1 MQSGQYPLNSV
12 NKIVKFLFLLSSSFV
27 HYVWMNRFWCRC
39 KHQMELHNSLQR
51 WHAQDVQIYLIY
63 HQFWSV
69 IIVIVSEC
77 VRGTNLPTINST
89 KNRICLHNFHHFFR
103 KFFNQ
108 QIILK
113 FPWKPSAVDNSD
125 PINKS
130 CLIYQ
135 IIRMKI
141 VAKNVKIQ
149 IMANE

>member
-1 MQSGQYPLNSV
+1 MSV
-12 NKIVKFLFLLSSSFV
+12 CV
-27 HYVWMNRFWCRC
+27 
-39 KHQMELHNSLQR
+39 
-51 WHAQDVQIYLIY
+51 VQIYQQSIRLKNEFVCIIFNY
-63 HQFWSV
+63 H
-69 IIVIVSEC
+69 
-77 VRGTNLPTINST
+77 L
-89 KNRICLHNFHHFFR
+89 FFAT
-103 KFFNQ
+103 FFNQ

-113 FPWKPSAVDNSD
+113 SPWKPSAVDNSD